1 MKKLSILVILLCF
14 SIASIFAQSG
24 KLKGRVTD
32 AVTNQSIPF
41 ANVFL
46 QNSTTGTTTDTAGNF
61 IFDDL
66 APGFYNVQVSFVG
79 YITKSI
85 FEVEVTKA
93 KIAILDIQLE
103 TQSKEISEV
112 VVTASKQFIKTQES
126 PVSVRSL
133 GLNEIQRYPGGNR
146 DISKVIQALPGVA
159 PTNTNRN
166 DIIIRGG
173 SPSENK
179 FYVDGIE
186 VPTINHF
193 STQGASGG
201 PVGLINVDLIKEV
214 DFYSSAFPANRS
226 TGLSSNME
234 LKLRDG
240 RDDKAGF
247 NFTIGASE
255 AALSIE
261 GPVNKKKTATF
272 LISARQSYLQFL
284 FQALELPFLPTFND
298 FQIKVKRRIGTKHE
312 IEFLGLGTYD
322 RSKLNLKANETESQ
336 RYLLNI
342 LPEQKQVFY
351 TMGLKYRYFREN
363 GTWTFVLSRNML
375 NNQAV
380 KYEDNIKNNFKTL
393 NYTSQE
399 AENKLRIEN
408 TTRVKGFKI
417 TTGFSYEYD
426 KYTNVSKFRY
436 TTPAGQF
443 NANINSNVDMHRFG
457 LFAQV
462 SRSFADNKLD
472 LSLGLRADGN
482 SYNKAM
488 LELYRQLSPRFSLAY
503 KFAPNFALN
512 FNTGHYYQSPQY
524 TTMGFR
530 DNNGVLVNK
539 DNLKY
544 ISCTHVVLGLEY
556 NTKFNSKFSV
566 EGFYKYYNNYP
577 FLTNDSISLANLGGS
592 FGVVGNEPAI
602 SNGQGRAYGAE
613 FLYQQKLFKG
623 FFGSIS
629 YTIFVSEFKNKNG
642 KFAPSAWDNRHIIS
656 TTFGKKFKHNYEI
669 GTVFKLAGGTP
680 YTPIDSAYSSLKPV
694 WDINQSG
701 VLDYDAVNSRRLG
714 LFYQLDIRVSK
725 KWNFKKWNL
734 ELYIDIQNLTNFK
747 QKAAPGLNVVTDANN
762 LPLTNATNPYYYQT
776 KSIANT
782 NGILLPSLGF
792 IIGL

>member
-1 MKKLSILVILLCF
+1 MKQVIATAVFLMMIGF
-14 SIASIFAQSG
+14 SYGQTA

-32 AVTNQSIPF
+32 AVTNQAIPY
-41 ANVFL
+41 ANVFI
-46 QNSTTGTTTDTAGNF
+46 QNTSTGTTTDTAGNF
-61 IFDDL
+61 MFDNL
-66 APGFYNVQVSFVG
+66 NPGFYNIQISFTG
-79 YITKSI
+79 YVTKSI
-85 FEVEVTKA
+85 FEVEVNNA
-93 KIAILDIQLE
+93 KMAILDVPLE
-103 TQSKEISEV
+103 TEVKEINQV
-112 VVTASKQFIKTQES
+112 VVTGSKTFIKTQES

-146 DISKVIQALPGVA
+146 DISKVIQSLPGVA

-201 PVGLINVDLIKEV
+201 PVGLINVDLIKDV
-214 DFYSSAFPANRS
+214 DFYSSAFPANRN

-240 RDDKAGF
+240 RDDKHGF

-255 AALSIE
+255 AALSVE
-261 GPVNKKKTATF
+261 GPINKKKTATYI
-272 LISARQSYLQFL
+272 ISARQSYLQFL
-284 FQALELPFLPTFND
+284 FQALKLPFLPTFND
-298 FQIKVKRRIGTKHE
+298 FQLKVKRRIGTKHE

-336 RYLLNI
+336 RYLLNVI
-342 LPEQKQVFY
+342 PEQKQIFY
-351 TMGLKYRYFREN
+351 TMGLKYRYFTEN
-363 GTWTFVLSRNML
+363 GSWTFVLSRNML
-375 NNQAV
+375 INLST
-380 KYEDNIKNNFKTL
+380 KYKDNDKNGFKTL
-393 NYTSQE
+393 DYSSQE
-399 AENKLRIEN
+399 AENKFRVENVKRIN
-408 TTRVKGFKI
+408 GFKI
-417 TTGFSYEYD
+417 TSGFSYEYD
-426 KYTNVSKFRY
+426 KYNNKSTFGF

-443 NANINSNVDMHRFG
+443 VADIKSDIDFHRYGVFVQ
-457 LFAQV
+457 A

-472 LSLGLRADGN
+472 LSLGLRMDGN
-482 SYNKAM
+482 SYNKDM
-488 LELYRQLSPRFSLAY
+488 LQLYKQTSPRFSLAY
-503 KFAPNFALN
+503 KFAKNFALN

-530 DNNGVLVNK
+530 DNSGVLVNK
-539 DNLKY
+539 AALKY

-556 NTKFNSKFSV
+556 NTTFNSKVSV
-566 EGFYKYYNNYP
+566 EGFYKNYNNYP

-592 FGVVGNEPAI
+592 FGVVGNEPAV

-629 YTIFVSEFKNKNG
+629 YTIFVSEFKNKYG
-642 KFAPSAWDNRHIIS
+642 KYAPSAWDNRHIIS
-656 TTFGKKFKHNYEI
+656 ATFGKKFKHNYEI

-680 YTPIDSAYSSLKPV
+680 YTPIDSAYSSFKPV
-694 WDINQSG
+694 WDINRSG
-701 VLDYDAVNSRRLG
+701 VVDYDLVNTQRLG

-734 ELYIDIQNLTNFK
+734 ELYLDIQNLTNFK
-747 QKAAPGLNVVTDANN
+747 QKAAPGLAAVTDNN
-762 LPLTNATNPYYYQT
+762 FMPLTSTVNPMYYQT
-776 KSIANT
+776 KSVKNT
-782 NGILLPSLGF
+782 NGTLLPSIGF